1 MAQKWFFT
9 SFIYINNGSHSSHVP
24 KSKGYHD
31 TMSTR
36 RATFAEPDGTDLI
49 PVAVNMPLRLLEFR
63 PQWEVHAMLR
73 INRIPYRAE
82 GLELP
87 FSMDRPLPLLVH
99 GGRVYA
105 SRPVVLEYAAGYK
118 PRATQSTSAILAP
131 EVQTVLAPAL
141 CADESTVNVAY
152 LEKVDGVLHH
162 WRAVKGL
169 DRRELFRS
177 LPFVH
182 ACVICWCADLAALFV
197 NTSPSWKLP
206 DVTEENLLQRLD
218 ESYSS
223 LSSYL
228 QGLYDKY
235 GFVGPLNSS
244 AYTSAENVV
253 AIAIPGSG
261 GGSGVGAV
269 PFRRSSLLMPASTS
283 SSSSSSGKKD
293 SPRLATAVAYSASDA
308 VAFAHLLAARLHP
321 ETAELVAKYP
331 PLMAYFDSFVCKF
344 FANTAPLLGAGP
356 VDEDER
362 DAWNVATADVLTNNC
377 FCSMREKQEAL
388 RALLRFDPEV
398 DRERRE
404 EKRDADRAAQIQSM
418 FCSDEAPWLPMPPKL
433 STSGAVWSATILAA
447 AVAGFVVAV
456 QRHR

>member
-1 MAQKWFFT
+1 MILKMQVTAT
-9 SFIYINNGSHSSHVP
+9 SARNLTTTDKRKA
-24 KSKGYHD
+24 KS

-99 GGRVYA
+99 GGLVRA
-105 SRPVVLEYAAGYK
+105 SRSVVLEYAAGYK

-131 EVQTVLAPAL
+131 EVQTAVAPTF

-152 LEKVDGVLHH
+152 LEKVDSVLHH

-182 ACVICWCADLAALFV
+182 ACVMCWSADLAALFI

-235 GFVGPLNSS
+235 GFVGPLDSS
-244 AYTSAENVV
+244 AYTSAENVA
-253 AIAIPGSG
+253 AIAVPGSG

-269 PFRRSSLLMPASTS
+269 PVRRSSLLMPASTL

-293 SPRLATAVAYSASDA
+293 SPRLAAAVAYSASDA
-308 VAFAHLLAARLHP
+308 VAFAHLLAARLYP

-331 PLMAYFDSFVCKF
+331 PLIAYFDSFVCKF
-344 FANTAPLLGAGP
+344 FANTAPVLGAGP
-356 VDEDER
+356 VGEDER
-362 DAWNVATADVLTNNC
+362 DAWNVATAEVLRNNC
-377 FCSMREKQEAL
+377 FCSSVRERQEAL

-404 EKRDADRAAQIQSM
+404 EKRDADRAAQMHAM
-418 FCSDEAPWLPMPPKL
+418 FCSNEAPWLPMPPKL
-433 STSGAVWSATILAA
+433 SISGTVWSATILAA
-447 AVAGFVVAV
+447 AIAGIAVAV
-456 QRHR
+456 QRQR